1 MFSLCSP
8 QEERAGEKRPLLLNA
23 PLLVPLPTR
32 ASRGEGENFW
42 WFCQAAS
49 REMTGRTSI
58 LEHRIELRDVRCSMF
73 GVRCSVL
80 SCFNLYAGLGANSG
94 VGSAR
99 RPGALSAGS
108 AEAARNGSSSS
119 PMRTS
124 RALLKTTTSE
134 PALCRTAAMM
144 GFR

>member
-1 MFSLCSP
+1 
-8 QEERAGEKRPLLLNA
+8 AGEKRPLLLNA

-58 LEHRIELRDVRCSMF
+58 LEHRIELRDVRCSAFDVQRSMF
-73 GVRCSVL
+73 
-80 SCFNLYAGLGANSG
+80 SCNTLYAGLGANCG
-94 VGSAR
+94 ADSAL
-99 RPGALSAGS
+99 RPGPLSACC
-108 AEAARNGSSSS
+108 AEAASNGSSST

-124 RALLKTTTSE
+124 RALLNTTTSE